1 LQPEDG
7 FQEVSLAEYEPQLW
21 TCLNCFCG
29 VCVRK
34 CPAYGELQ
42 NEAVTA
48 RGLAQIGLALLKGEF
63 GLAELSDELIY
74 ACTGCRW
81 CEFDCSLNT
90 PAVIKHTG
98 TRKTRVSGATMT
110 EILRALKVEQ
120 GDVPEVIKNALNNI
134 AYVGNPYG
142 KSEAIKNEWVRS
154 LDGQF
159 GGQSLL
165 LYVGSTV
172 PYEDRST
179 GMAEAV
185 VNLLKTA
192 DVKFSLLGGE
202 EIDSGAFARY
212 MGEEGLFADLVER
225 NTKLFQ
231 ERGIK
236 QIICL
241 SPHDYDVFL
250 SYYSLDGVPIR
261 HYTEVIWELV
271 KDGRIKFTRPLNKRV
286 TYQDP
291 CYLGR
296 KHDIYDQPRE
306 ILRQIPG
313 LDLVEM
319 APNRQRA
326 YCCGGGGAGLW
337 YDLPKVKM
345 NQTRIDQAR
354 EQGVQYLAVAC
365 PICLQMLDDG
375 VKMRNYDIVVKD
387 IAQIVLEGL

>member
-1 LQPEDG
+1 LQQTDG
-7 FQEVSLAEYEPQLW
+7 FQTVSLAEYEPQLW

-48 RGLAQIGLALLKGEF
+48 RGLAQIGLAMLNGEC

-90 PAVIKHTG
+90 PAFIKSTG

-110 EILRALKVEQ
+110 EILRAMKVEN

-142 KSEAIKNEWVRS
+142 KSEAIKDGWVSS

-159 GGQSLL
+159 GGGSLL

-179 GMAEAV
+179 GMAEALIT
-185 VNLLKTA
+185 LLKTA
-192 DVKFSLLGGE
+192 NVQFSMLGGE

-212 MGEEGLFADLVER
+212 MGEEGLFVDLVER
-225 NTKLFQ
+225 NTELFK
-231 ERGIK
+231 EKGIK

-250 SYYSLDGVPIR
+250 SYYSLDGVKIT
-261 HYTEVIWELV
+261 HYTEIILELI
-271 KDGRIKFTRPLNKRV
+271 KDGRIKLTKPINKRV

-306 ILRQIPG
+306 ILRQIPD

-319 APNRQRA
+319 VPNKQRA
-326 YCCGGGGAGLW
+326 YCCGGGGTGLW
-337 YDLPKVKM
+337 YELPKVKM
-345 NQTRIDQAR
+345 NQTRVAHAK
-354 EQGVQYLAVAC
+354 EQGVHYLAVAC

-375 VKMRNYDIVVKD
+375 VKMRDYDIAVKD
-387 IAQIVLEGL
+387 IAQIVMEGL

>member
-1 LQPEDG
+1 M
-7 FQEVSLAEYEPQLW
+7 
-21 TCLNCFCG
+21 LN
-29 VCVRK
+29 
-34 CPAYGELQ
+34 GEC
-42 NEAVTA
+42 
-48 RGLAQIGLALLKGEF
+48 

-90 PAVIKHTG
+90 PAFIKHTG

-110 EILRALKVEQ
+110 EILRALKVED

-142 KSEAIKNEWVRS
+142 KSEAIKDEWVSS
-154 LDGQF
+154 L
-159 GGQSLL
+159 GGKSGGESRL

-172 PYEDRST
+172 PYEDRAT
-179 GMAEAV
+179 GMAEALIT
-185 VNLLKTA
+185 LLKTA
-192 DVKFSLLGGE
+192 NVQFSMLGGE
-202 EIDSGAFARY
+202 ESDSGAFARY
-212 MGEEGLFADLVER
+212 MGEEGLSTDLVER
-225 NTKLFQ
+225 NTELFKK
-231 ERGIK
+231 RGIK

-250 SYYSLDGVPIR
+250 SYYSLDGVKII
-261 HYTEVIWELV
+261 HYTELILELI
-271 KDGRIKFTRPLNKRV
+271 KEDRIKFTKPINKRV

-296 KHDIYDQPRE
+296 QHDIYDQPRE

-319 APNRQRA
+319 VPNRQRA
-326 YCCGGGGAGLW
+326 YCCGGGGTGLW
-337 YDLPKVKM
+337 YELPKVKM
-345 NQTRIDQAR
+345 NQTRVDHAK
-354 EQGVQYLAVAC
+354 EQGVHYLAVSC

-375 VKMRNYDIVVKD
+375 VKMRNYDIAVKD
-387 IAQIVLEGL
+387 IAQIVVEGQGV